1 MKKSS
6 LCILFMILILV
17 GISVGFAAGFI
28 VNDIIESE
36 RVAGIYHS
44 DNWNGKEATLV
55 LNEDGTCRYP
65 NGDTGTWT
73 QEGDNII
80 ITLQISKLTGFP
92 SSTIEEGKE
101 TVPRYHTAFLVEDGV
116 ILYDNFF
123 EKK

>member
-1 MKKSS
+1 
-6 LCILFMILILV
+6 MILIIV

-73 QEGDNII
+73 QEGNNII
-80 ITLQISKLTGFP
+80 IVLSRTKLENLGGTIG
-92 SSTIEEGKE
+92 SGDGTSTS
-101 TVPRYHTAFLVEDGV
+101 YHTAFLVEDGV